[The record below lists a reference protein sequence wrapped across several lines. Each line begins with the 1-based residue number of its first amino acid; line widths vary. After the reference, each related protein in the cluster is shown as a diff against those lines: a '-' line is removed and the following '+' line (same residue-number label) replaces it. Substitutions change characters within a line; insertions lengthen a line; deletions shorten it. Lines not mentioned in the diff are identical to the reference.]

1 MINFLKV
8 AVFSLLMVFGFWA
21 FANFYIPQIK
31 PAPPPVEEKLD
42 LGAMTMDQFIAL
54 GGKIFNGKGTCTLC
68 HNKMGRAPMLSELG
82 KHIPE
87 RLKDPRYKGTAKTAE
102 EYLHE
107 SMTKPS
113 AYVVAGFGKSGTNDT
128 ESPMPDITGGG
139 IGLKLPELKAVQ
151 AYLLDFNGIENTVEI
166 PKMEAPAAEGAAK
179 VEEAPLKT
187 AQEVIAK
194 FGCGACHT
202 VADQK
207 GEIGPNLTKIGATKN
222 KDYIRQSILDPDAV
236 IAKGFP
242 AGMMPKTFGEQMKAK
257 ELEMLVDYL
266 AGSKK

>member
-82 KHIPE
+82 KNIPL
-87 RLKDPRYKGTAKTAE
+87 RLKDPRYKGTAKTPE
-102 EYLHE
+102 EYLQE

-128 ESPMPDITGGG
+128 ESPMPDVTGGG
-139 IGLKLPELKAVQ
+139 IGLSQAELKAVQ
-151 AYLLDFNGIENTVEI
+151 AYLLDLNSLEVTVEI
-166 PKMEAPAAEGAAK
+166 PKMAPPAAEGAAK
-179 VEEAPLKT
+179 AEEAPLT
-187 AQEVIAK
+187 TPQAVIAK
-194 FGCGACHT
+194 YGCGACHT
-202 VADQK
+202 VADQS
-207 GEIGPNLTKIGATKN
+207 GTIGPNLTKIGATKN

-236 IAKGFP
+236 IAKGYP